1 MAVHPLWTFGG
12 PGLIAPD
19 VADGIGDVHRV
30 VGRGARD
37 TELGEDDGI
46 EAILS
51 LLAVCK
57 SSLG

>member
-1 MAVHPLWTFGG
+1 LWTFGG

-30 VGRGARD
+30 VGGGARD

-51 LLAVCK
+51 LPAVCK